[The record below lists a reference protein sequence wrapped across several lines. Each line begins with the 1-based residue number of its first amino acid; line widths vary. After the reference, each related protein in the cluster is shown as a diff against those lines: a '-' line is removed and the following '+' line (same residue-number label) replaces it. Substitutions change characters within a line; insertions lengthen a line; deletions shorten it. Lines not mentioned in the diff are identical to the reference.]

1 MKRLFIVHGMKRSGN
16 HAVLNWL
23 KAHDHFIHFNNV
35 YRIAMVLDGE
45 IELPNQPYPYRRW
58 LKARYKEKGM
68 GALFPFERLSPRS
81 YIASFEDHRLDWRA
95 FEGAPLPVVNMII
108 IRDIENLMAS
118 RIKKG
123 MSRDS
128 RAYPTEHN
136 DDMQRVIDTWKM
148 HAREC
153 LGETQHI
160 PDSIV
165 IPFNRWFSD
174 QSFRRELA
182 EQLGYTFTDE
192 GLSKVS
198 TKGDGSSFD
207 QTNYDNRG
215 QKMDVLDRVQRLS
228 EQERAVFDSVMDD
241 PELQDLNRRL
251 FSD

>member
-45 IELPNQPYPYRRW
+45 IKLPEKPDPYRQW

-68 GALFPFERLSPRS
+68 GALFPFERLCPRS
-81 YIASFEDHRLDWRA
+81 YIASFEDHRLDWQA
-95 FEGAPLPVVNMII
+95 FSGAPLPVINLII
-108 IRDIENLMAS
+108 VRDIKNLMAS

-128 RAYPTEHN
+128 RAYPTEYN

-153 LGETQHI
+153 LGETDYI
-160 PDSIV
+160 PNRIV

-174 QSFRRELA
+174 QRYRQQLA

-207 QTNYDNRG
+207 QTNYDNQG
-215 QKMDVLDRVQRLS
+215 QRMDVLDRVQRLS

-241 PELQDLNRRL
+241 AELLDLNQRL
-251 FSD
+251 FGS